1 MLSSDIT
8 EDGILHFQARG
19 GQGRPGSPQSGVNL
33 ASDSDCKAGEGGGS
47 TNNGGGAGGQAATHI
62 PILIT
67 NEDGWCVPYTDPDG
81 KKKKKGKESTPAMKD
96 TGV

>member
-1 MLSSDIT
+1 MLSHDIIA
-8 EDGILHFQARG
+8 DSALNFQTRG
-19 GQGRPGSPQSGVNL
+19 GQGRPGGPQSGVNL
-33 ASDSDCKAGEGGGS
+33 ASDSDCKAGEGGGG

-67 NEDGWCVPYTDPDG
+67 NEDGWCVPYTDHDG
-81 KKKKKGKESTPAMKD
+81 KKKKRGKEGTPTMKD